1 MKNFDLKKYLA
12 EGRLLKEEDGLS
24 VGFENSPN
32 MASYEDVLEIFNYY
46 DDESIVKDFQ
56 LKFPQGKDI
65 SKTDYFMFAVEYI
78 DDRSEIQDI
87 KRNWISI
94 FSQHIEESK
103 MDNFNL
109 KKYLAKGRLLK
120 EERGYLSQDIDD
132 LIQQGLQAD
141 RTIKAQNQNKK
152 SIETPWNELDWDF
165 SDSDSVN
172 FGNFEVDIDQ
182 FLQAKK
188 NGYVI
193 DDNGVKRII
202 DKLTLKYILQSYKE
216 NQ

>member
-94 FSQHIEESK
+94 FS
-103 MDNFNL
+103 
-109 KKYLAKGRLLK
+109 
-120 EERGYLSQDIDD
+120 
-132 LIQQGLQAD
+132 
-141 RTIKAQNQNKK
+141 
-152 SIETPWNELDWDF
+152 
-165 SDSDSVN
+165 
-172 FGNFEVDIDQ
+172 
-182 FLQAKK
+182 
-188 NGYVI
+188 
-193 DDNGVKRII
+193 
-202 DKLTLKYILQSYKE
+202 
-216 NQ
+216 